1 MVKLEKSLT
10 LLKYEV
16 AFKSWSSIMKELDE
30 GRNWTKQGT
39 DGRKEMDEGKK
50 ELDEGRN

>member
-1 MVKLEKSLT
+1 MVKLEKSLI

-30 GRNWTKQGT
+30 GRIWMKEGT
-39 DGRKEMDEGKK
+39 GQREGTGQKK